1 MPELPIVERIE
12 KLEQPVNLLETL
24 PARLETIDAQLLQQR
39 RELQDGF
46 SAIRGEMRAM
56 GQDMR
61 ADLRGEMHA
70 VAEGLRAELH
80 AMGDGLKAEILVKI
94 EALDDDL
101 HAEMHALHHLTI
113 ERIDAGDAETRRYM
127 RVMVEE
133 LITRIETMGEGGR
146 TRKKR

>member
-12 KLEQPVNLLETL
+12 KLEQRVNLLETL
-24 PARLETIDAQLLQQR
+24 PARLEAIEAQLLQQR
-39 RELQDGF
+39 REMQDGF
-46 SAIRGEMRAM
+46 SAI
-56 GQDMR
+56 
-61 ADLRGEMHA
+61 RGEMHA
-70 VAEGLRAELH
+70 VAEGLRAEMH
-80 AMGDGLKAEILVKI
+80 ATGDGLKAEILVKI

-101 HAEMHALHHLTI
+101 RAEMHALHHLTI

-133 LITRIETMGEGGR
+133 LITRIETMREGGR